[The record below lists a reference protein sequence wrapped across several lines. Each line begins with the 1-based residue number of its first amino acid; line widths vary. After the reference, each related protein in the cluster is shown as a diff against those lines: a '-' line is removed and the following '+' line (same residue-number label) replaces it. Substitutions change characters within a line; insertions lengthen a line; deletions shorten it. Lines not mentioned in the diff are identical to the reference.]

1 VVPYY
6 QAVHAKV
13 GPGFFGAM
21 GVPLL
26 AGREF
31 TAGDREGT
39 PLVTMVNRAFAD
51 RYLAGADPIGRRVRL
66 SPITP
71 WMTVV
76 GVVGNVRRFARDD
89 AHRAEFYRP
98 FLQADAARQPDRAE
112 SAAAAADTVT
122 SVMFVLRTPRAPDD
136 VAASARTILA
146 RVAPALPIARVDTL
160 QGAIDNTVAQQR
172 VLLRLFVVFAAA
184 TLVLA
189 AVGIYGVTTYI
200 VSRRQLELAVR
211 VTLGARPTSITALV
225 VGQGLP
231 VIGLGLLLGLATSMT
246 LSRTVA
252 GYLFRVS
259 PFDPWMYVAV
269 AAILALV
276 VLAAS
281 YLPAR
286 RAARVDPLV
295 ALKRL

>member
-1 VVPYY
+1 
-6 QAVHAKV
+6 
-13 GPGFFGAM
+13 
-21 GVPLL
+21 
-26 AGREF
+26 
-31 TAGDREGT
+31 
-39 PLVTMVNRAFAD
+39 
-51 RYLAGADPIGRRVRL
+51 
-66 SPITP
+66 
-71 WMTVV
+71 
-76 GVVGNVRRFARDD
+76 
-89 AHRAEFYRP
+89 
-98 FLQADAARQPDRAE
+98 
-112 SAAAAADTVT
+112 
-122 SVMFVLRTPRAPDD
+122 
-136 VAASARTILA
+136 
-146 RVAPALPIARVDTL
+146 
-160 QGAIDNTVAQQR
+160 
-172 VLLRLFVVFAAA
+172 VFAAA